1 MIPVD
6 TSRAFGSVLAS
17 PSPRL
22 TEVDLAKII
31 DRTVRMAID
40 AKRQLGF
47 ASITTGCDGQKRT
60 SFFDGSACQV
70 EGEAVCIAERQD
82 GITACLQVPMQ
93 GSGIVFQ
100 SISFRSVP
108 CAPVTGW
115 YVLDDEGYL
124 YRIPTALTTPASP
137 YWPAVV
143 PLSEGS
149 FDLVRAGTWAALM
162 CASPVAPTLNDD
174 GDSEWFVYTV
184 EAVPYYTLQRYDASI
199 GGLLTHL
206 ETVPG
211 FTDSSGQT
219 VVAALDGRWAGVYR
233 SKGTTTT
240 VTLSQNDVNSSALAA
255 GQEYKAL
262 IYAAASGSNITVNS
276 LKGVKAAAGAAV
288 APSLP
293 SPLVQISLGIST
305 VAYGGT
311 VTTVSTGTTSPI
323 ELATIRPIGSNSSGK
338 WNSKGIIQRDA
349 DAPNAG
355 SRVATITLPSADSGV
370 VTGDVRVAFGYPMAF
385 WPGGTSGSGS
395 EDPPFAI
402 AGSAT
407 AEQKAARDDYDM
419 ALVYPVTLGVE
430 YGPYHLNLAG
440 ADIATPDVCE
450 ILSTQDTLATRPDT
464 PANVLALPNGEVA
477 VSRPFAAGGTPIVP
491 QRFDRYRVRPAPD
504 TPLTVGLSQA
514 ALGVWPVDPNEWTEW
529 RTYQVSPWL
538 LGATSFSL
546 VSGSWNHGRPIP
558 CVVWQSTGLV
568 THWTLDAT
576 AKLGQL
582 QQPTG
587 GTATV
592 TFTAGGGAQA
602 PGGGGYTP
610 RITILGSDPV
620 VAYGWTFSIG
630 ADESALSPLT
640 EAALLVPATSTYRI
654 TLTVPLG
661 PTGTTKRT
669 IYRFAYDRQDHVN
682 ASGGYD
688 TPWLADSGAMGAVY
702 DRMVAFL
709 AEIDDN
715 VTTTHVDTTTT
726 LVYTGVR
733 PPSPFIGP
741 VGGGIT
747 LDRPHRVY
755 AGPPLNL

>member
-47 ASITTGCDGQKRT
+47 ASITTGCDGQRRT

-70 EGEAVCIAERQD
+70 EGDAVCIAERQD

-93 GSGIVFQ
+93 GAGIVFQ
-100 SISFRSVP
+100 SISFRAVP

-124 YRIPTALTTPASP
+124 YRIPTALVAPASP

-174 GDSEWFVYTV
+174 GESEWFVYSV
-184 EAVPYYTLQRYDASI
+184 EGVPYYTLQRFDAAI

-219 VVAALDGRWAGVYR
+219 VVAALDGRWAGVYK
-233 SKGTTTT
+233 SKATTTT
-240 VTLSQNDVNSSALAA
+240 VTLSQNDVNASALAS
-255 GQEYKAL
+255 GEEYKAL
-262 IYAAASGSNITVNS
+262 IYASASGSSIVVNT
-276 LKGVKAAAGAAV
+276 LKGVKAAAGTSV

-323 ELATIRPIGSNSSGK
+323 ELATLRPIGANSSGK
-338 WNSKGIIQRDA
+338 WNAKGIIQRDA

-355 SRVATITLPSADSGV
+355 TRHVTLTLPSADSGV
-370 VTGDVRVAFGYPMAF
+370 VTGDVRIAFGYPMAY
-385 WPGGTSGSGS
+385 WPGGTSASGS
-395 EDPPFAI
+395 EAPPFAI

-419 ALVYPVTLGVE
+419 ALVYPVTLGIE
-430 YGPYHLNLAG
+430 YAPYHLNLAG
-440 ADIATPDVCE
+440 ADIEEPGDGE
-450 ILSTQDTLATRPDT
+450 ILATLGTLATRQDS
-464 PANVLALPNGEVA
+464 PANLLALPNGEVA
-477 VSRPFAAGGTPIVP
+477 VSRPFSAGGTPVVP
-491 QRFDRYRVRPAPD
+491 QRFDRYRVRPAPSS
-504 TPLTVGLSQA
+504 PLTVALSQA
-514 ALGVWPVDPNEWTEW
+514 TLGAWPVDPNEWTEW
-529 RTYQVSPWL
+529 KTYQLNPWL
-538 LGATSFSL
+538 LGDTSFTL
-546 VSGSWNHGRPIP
+546 QSGSFTHGKPVP
-558 CVVWQSTGLV
+558 CVIWQSTGLV
-568 THWTLDAT
+568 THWTLDVT

-582 QQPTG
+582 QQPTA

-592 TFTAGGGAQA
+592 AFTAGGGAQA

-620 VAYGWTFSIG
+620 VAYGWTFSIDD
-630 ADESALSPLT
+630 AESALSPLT
-640 EAALLVPATSTYRI
+640 ETALLVPGTSTYRI

-669 IYRFAYDRQDHVN
+669 LYRFAYDRQDHVN
-682 ASGGYD
+682 GSGNYES
-688 TPWLADSGAMGAVY
+688 PWLADAGGYGGVY
-702 DRMVAFL
+702 DRMTAYLGEL
-709 AEIDDN
+709 ADN
-715 VTTTHVDTTTT
+715 VTTEFVDTETT
-726 LVYTGVR
+726 LAYTGQR

-741 VGGGIT
+741 IGGGVT
-747 LDRPHRVY
+747 LDRPSRVY